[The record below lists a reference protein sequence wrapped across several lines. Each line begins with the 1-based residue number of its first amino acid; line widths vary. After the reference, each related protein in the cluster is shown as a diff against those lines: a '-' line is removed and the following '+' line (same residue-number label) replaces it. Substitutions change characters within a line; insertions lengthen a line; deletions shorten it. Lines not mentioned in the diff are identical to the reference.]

1 MRETAR
7 VGWRQSGALES
18 FVFPYLGQRNEKLT
32 RDLGEHALPKD
43 LVRREEVVGYP
54 TDFRAMPPV
63 DIERL
68 TRRGE
73 QLTRLLANAYGPS
86 LR

>member
-1 MRETAR
+1 
-7 VGWRQSGALES
+7 LES
-18 FVFPYLGQRNEKLT
+18 FVFPYLGQRDEKLT